1 MSGLEAASEF
11 ALLRRSGRMRR
22 WRDAAQ
28 RFRANRAAA
37 WSGVVFLGLV
47 LFCSLG
53 PALSPYEP
61 NEIHLYDQ
69 LQRPSL
75 AHPLGTDFFGRDL
88 LTRMA
93 VGGRNSLLI
102 AGLALAFILVLGISY
117 GAAAGL
123 AGGKVDSVLMRFLDG
138 LFALPRFPIMVSL
151 LVVVGFHNSMYTV
164 VLALAV
170 MGWMTTARFVRAET
184 VELKTSDYV
193 KAARA
198 IGARWD
204 QILVRHLIPN
214 MSGVLIVVVFLEVPA
229 LILGEALVSAIG
241 LGVNI
246 PTATWGTIAQDGLTV
261 NLGSGTYG
269 YDYRQGLSIPY
280 PYVVVVPSVAVGI
293 LAVTANFIADGLHDA
308 LDPRRGHGAALEAKP
323 PQI

>member
-1 MSGLEAASEF
+1 VSGLDVAAEF
-11 ALLRRSGRMRR
+11 ALLRRSGRMR
-22 WRDAAQ
+22 WWGEAAQ

-37 WSGVVFLGLV
+37 WSAVFFVGLV
-47 LFCSLG
+47 LFCSVW
-53 PALSPYEP
+53 PAVSPYGP

-93 VGGRNSLLI
+93 VGGLNSLLI
-102 AGLALAFILVLGISY
+102 VGLAVALILVLGVSY

-123 AGGKVDSVLMRFLDG
+123 AGGTVDSVLMRFLDG
-138 LFALPRFPIMVSL
+138 LFALPRFPIMISI
-151 LVVVGFHNSMYTV
+151 LVVVGFHNSMHTV

-170 MGWMTTARFVRAET
+170 MGWMTTARFVRAEI
-184 VELKTSDYV
+184 VELKTSEYV

-198 IGARWD
+198 IGARWH

-214 MSGVLIVVVFLEVPA
+214 MSGVLIVVVFLEIPA

-269 YDYRQGLSIPY
+269 YDYREGLSIPY
-280 PYVVVVPSVAVGI
+280 PYVVLVPSFAVGI
-293 LAVTANFIADGLHDA
+293 LAVAANFIADGLQDA
-308 LDPRRGHGAALEAKP
+308 LDPRRGHRAPRDAKP
-323 PQI
+323 PQV